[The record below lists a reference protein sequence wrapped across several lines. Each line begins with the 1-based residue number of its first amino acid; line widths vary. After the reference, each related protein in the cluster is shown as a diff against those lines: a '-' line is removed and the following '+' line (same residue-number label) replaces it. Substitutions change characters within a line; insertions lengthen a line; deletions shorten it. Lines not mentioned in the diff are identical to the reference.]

1 MQLRIPPELT
11 RITKVVTPITGI
23 DKAPDVEHHDPSNI
37 IRYDDRYY
45 VWFTEHLSVH
55 LGNDGFRDTYIKVAT
70 STDGF
75 HWQVKGLALDKGKP
89 DGPDARGVL
98 TCYIVPADGRWYM
111 FHLAVGPDFSD
122 PQKDKRGLWVAE
134 AETPDGP
141 WRKHLDAPIL
151 WPGEDGEWDELCCD
165 DPNLIF
171 RDGKWCLYYK
181 GRRKAGHP
189 MDSFIGLATADSIA
203 GPYTKH
209 PANPLMT
216 GHAASVWIHR
226 KGVAAIG
233 GEVDTPDNSC
243 VRWSEDGIHF
253 VEAGVFP
260 SKSTGFYCPANFNT
274 GPDAGTNN
282 YGVTWGFDVIR
293 NAIPRYIYRFDC
305 SMQISEES

>member
-98 TCYIVPADGRWYM
+98 TCYIVPADGRWHM
-111 FHLAVGPDFSD
+111 FHLAVGPDFSN

-209 PANPLMT
+209 PGFHN
-216 GHAASVWIHR
+216 R
-226 KGVAAIG
+226 
-233 GEVDTPDNSC
+233 SC
-243 VRWSEDGIHF
+243 S
-253 VEAGVFP
+253 
-260 SKSTGFYCPANFNT
+260 
-274 GPDAGTNN
+274 
-282 YGVTWGFDVIR
+282 
-293 NAIPRYIYRFDC
+293 
-305 SMQISEES
+305 